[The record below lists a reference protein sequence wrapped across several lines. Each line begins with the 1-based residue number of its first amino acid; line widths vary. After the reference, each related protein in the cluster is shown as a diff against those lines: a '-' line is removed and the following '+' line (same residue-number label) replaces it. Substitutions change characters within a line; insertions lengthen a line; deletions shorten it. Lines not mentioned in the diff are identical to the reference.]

1 MPKGDYDG
9 ISEQSRASGQRL
21 ADARALLDADR
32 WRGSMYMAGYAVE
45 CLLKTKLMKMFD
57 CRNLKELELGLK
69 DRGIMATRDT
79 IFTNQLE
86 VLLRWCD
93 GTERLRQD
101 RALWRSFNLSNRWI
115 TGWCYSPDQADRDEA
130 EAFLEATEDIL
141 KWAES
146 NL

>member
-32 WRGSMYMAGYAVE
+32 WRGSMYMAGYAFE

-79 IFTNQLE
+79 IFTHQLE

-101 RALWRSFNLSNRWI
+101 RAIWR
-115 TGWCYSPDQADRDEA
+115 
-130 EAFLEATEDIL
+130 
-141 KWAES
+141 
-146 NL
+146 